1 MHERDQRCGWTGAR
15 SRATPSRSG
24 STTRRRADLRDI
36 NRPSLDL
43 RAHARLQWVGGD
55 EVHLEELSADQGEWA
70 TDREARDHGAATRI
84 RRLRGESHEPLLGRS
99 RLAPE
104 RATPQGGAISQQ
116 RLYERRGSQA
126 QGWPPPTE
134 VPWARAS
141 AKGRTSMRGGAL
153 VSLEDARRQKTRQL
167 VLPLGSRSET
177 PTVQRI
183 GEASTAASV
192 NERPGGRVEASQE
205 DDVGSGSQLPGC
217 TNAASMAWRSS
228 GILCRMTSSTRSRST
243 PKYSCAS
250 MFRMPRIRDHGIAGR
265 RASMPTRDSCAAAS
279 PTCSSPRATTCANRL
294 RNESVPFNPSGRAT
308 ASAEKARVTWIPRR
322 RRDASRIQYVR

>member
-1 MHERDQRCGWTGAR
+1 M
-15 SRATPSRSG
+15 
-24 STTRRRADLRDI
+24 
-36 NRPSLDL
+36 
-43 RAHARLQWVGGD
+43 
-55 EVHLEELSADQGEWA
+55 
-70 TDREARDHGAATRI
+70 
-84 RRLRGESHEPLLGRS
+84 
-99 RLAPE
+99 PE
-104 RATPQGGAISQQ
+104 RATVRNRSEKSAEAVVAAYSQQ
-116 RLYERRGSQA
+116 RRAERGGGCGALEPRRGQA
-126 QGWPPPTE
+126 ADDQAT
-134 VPWARAS
+134 
-141 AKGRTSMRGGAL
+141 GAPAG
-153 VSLEDARRQKTRQL
+153 E
-167 VLPLGSRSET
+167 RSET

-205 DDVGSGSQLPGC
+205 DDVGSVSQLPGC
-217 TNAASMAWRSS
+217 ANAASMAWRSS